1 MRRRPS
7 VFFLLSLMLIL
18 VSGGLSSVHDL
29 LRKPGEGGCEYC
41 HSLTSVPEWL
51 PPVGLMLPSMLLDL
65 APQTLAPLLSPLL
78 TPPALTP
85 ASQPLSATAA
95 QTAQWRPAVASQ
107 SGV

>member
-7 VFFLLSLMLIL
+7 FFFLLSLMLVL

-65 APQTLAPLLSPLL
+65 APHTLVPLVSPLLSPL
-78 TPPALTP
+78 
-85 ASQPLSATAA
+85 QPLAPATSAA
-95 QTAQWRPAVASQ
+95 QTAQWQPEASAEA
-107 SGV
+107 GA